1 MKTEKNLKQD
11 ALVVGIII
19 SLIGLMLLIVIAE
32 NKEKYVYYNVPT
44 YTTVYEIVYPD
55 TTYRY
60 TAVHHSPSRL
70 SSHKG
75 SNFLYS
81 KHHYRDP
88 FFDRERPD
96 YWVDE
101 WNNSELSV
109 ETTAPIRLVSETVT
123 YKQVKYRKYI
133 HNTTKA
139 VNEYEKV
146 NAQQ

>member
-1 MKTEKNLKQD
+1 MKTDKNSKQND
-11 ALVVGIII
+11 LFCGMAV
-19 SLIGLMLLIVIAE
+19 LIGGILVFLLGLLAMPNKDNAE
-32 NKEKYVYYNVPT
+32 NKDDENKKCVYYNVPT

-96 YWVDE
+96 YLVYE
-101 WNNSELSV
+101 WNNS
-109 ETTAPIRLVSETVT
+109 
-123 YKQVKYRKYI
+123 
-133 HNTTKA
+133 
-139 VNEYEKV
+139 
-146 NAQQ
+146 

>member
-1 MKTEKNLKQD
+1 MKTDKNSKQD
-11 ALVVGIII
+11 DSFCGMAV
-19 SLIGLMLLIVIAE
+19 LIGGILVFLLVLLAMPNKDNAKNKDDE
-32 NKEKYVYYNVPT
+32 NKKYVYYNVPT

-101 WNNSELSV
+101 WNSSELNV
-109 ETTAPIRLVSETVT
+109 ETTAPIRIVSETVT
-123 YKQVKYRKYI
+123 HKKVKYK
-133 HNTTKA
+133 K
-139 VNEYEKV
+139 
-146 NAQQ
+146 

>member
-1 MKTEKNLKQD
+1 MKTDKNLKQD

-19 SLIGLMLLIVIAE
+19 SLIGLMLILPIVNAE
-32 NKEKYVYYNVPT
+32 NKEKYVYYDVPT
-44 YTTVYEIVYPD
+44 YTTVYDIVYPD
-55 TTYRY
+55 STYRY

-101 WNNSELSV
+101 WNSSELSV
-109 ETTAPIRLVSETVT
+109 ETTAPIRIVSETVT
-123 YKQVKYRKYI
+123 YKKVKYGK
-133 HNTTKA
+133 
-139 VNEYEKV
+139 
-146 NAQQ
+146 

>member
-1 MKTEKNLKQD
+1 MNSKQNGPFWGM
-11 ALVVGIII
+11 VVLIGGILI
-19 SLIGLMLLIVIAE
+19 SGLMLIFPMDKAE
-32 NKEKYVYYNVPT
+32 NKDDENKKYVYYNVPT
-44 YTTVYEIVYPD
+44 YTTIYEIVYPD

-96 YWVDE
+96 YWIDE
-101 WNNSELSV
+101 WNSSELNI
-109 ETTAPIRLVSETVT
+109 ETTAPIRIVSETVT
-123 YKQVKYRKYI
+123 YKKVKYVK
-133 HNTTKA
+133 
-139 VNEYEKV
+139 
-146 NAQQ
+146 

>member
-1 MKTEKNLKQD
+1 MKSKHMNMKTDNNSKQNGPFWGM
-11 ALVVGIII
+11 AVLISGILI
-19 SLIGLMLLIVIAE
+19 SGLMLLLP
-32 NKEKYVYYNVPT
+32 KDKKYVYYNVPT
-44 YTTVYEIVYPD
+44 YTTVYDIVYPD
-55 TTYRY
+55 STYRY

-101 WNNSELSV
+101 WNSSELSV
-109 ETTAPIRLVSETVT
+109 ETTAPIRIVSETVT
-123 YKQVKYRKYI
+123 HKKVKYVK
-133 HNTTKA
+133 
-139 VNEYEKV
+139 
-146 NAQQ
+146 

>member
-1 MKTEKNLKQD
+1 MNSKQNGPFWGM
-11 ALVVGIII
+11 AVLISGILI
-19 SLIGLMLLIVIAE
+19 SGLMMILP
-32 NKEKYVYYNVPT
+32 KDKKCVYYNVPT

-101 WNNSELSV
+101 WNSSELSV
-109 ETTAPIRLVSETVT
+109 ETTAPIRIVSETVT
-123 YKQVKYRKYI
+123 HKKVKYRK
-133 HNTTKA
+133 
-139 VNEYEKV
+139 
-146 NAQQ
+146 

>member
-1 MKTEKNLKQD
+1 MKTDKSLKQD

-19 SLIGLMLLIVIAE
+19 SLIGLMLLIVNAE
-32 NKEKYVYYNVPT
+32 NKDDENQKCVYYNVPT
-44 YTTVYEIVYPD
+44 YTTVYDIVYPD
-55 TTYRY
+55 STYRY

-101 WNNSELSV
+101 WNNSELNV
-109 ETTAPIRLVSETVT
+109 ETTAPIRIVSETVT
-123 YKQVKYRKYI
+123 YKKVKYRK
-133 HNTTKA
+133 
-139 VNEYEKV
+139 
-146 NAQQ
+146 

>member
-1 MKTEKNLKQD
+1 MQPNNSSNQNSSFFGMG
-11 ALVVGIII
+11 V
-19 SLIGLMLLIVIAE
+19 LIGGILVFLLGLLAMPNNDKAE
-32 NKEKYVYYNVPT
+32 NKDDENKKCVYYNVPT
-44 YTTVYEIVYPD
+44 YTTVYEIAYPD
-55 TTYRY
+55 TTYCY

-109 ETTAPIRLVSETVT
+109 ETTAPIRIVSETVT
-123 YKQVKYRKYI
+123 YKKVKYVRK
-133 HNTTKA
+133 
-139 VNEYEKV
+139 
-146 NAQQ
+146 